1 MITGRADRL
10 PQWPARP
17 ADRRRSGLRNSRQRG
32 QATVELALVLPLIA
46 VLLLLMVQAGL
57 VVRDQLVI
65 THAAREAAR
74 AAAVDPGADVAA
86 IVGQRTDLDG
96 VTAQQTQDGGNVRVD
111 VHAEIVVRV
120 PLLAMLRPTVGLD
133 ASATMRVET
142 G

>member
-1 MITGRADRL
+1 VITGRADRL

-96 VTAQQTQDGGNVRVD
+96 VTTQQTQDGGNVRVD

>member
-96 VTAQQTQDGGNVRVD
+96 VTTQQTQDGGNVRVD